1 MIRLYNT
8 FTRKKEEFE
17 TLEPN
22 LVKLYVC
29 GVTVYND
36 AHVGHAMSALVFDI
50 MRRYLEYRGYTVR
63 HVMNYTDVDDKIIR
77 RAKELGEEPLELSQR
92 YIEDY
97 ANDLDNLNVLPATS
111 NPQVSKTM
119 PLIIEFIQ
127 GLIQKEA
134 AYAAPNGDVYFSV
147 TSDDDYGKLSNRK
160 LDDMQAGARIEVGE
174 AKDHPMDFAL
184 WKAAKPGEISW
195 DSPWGKGRPGWHIEC
210 SAMNLAELGEEP
222 LELSQRY
229 IEDYANDL
237 DNLNVLPATSNPQVS
252 KTMPLII
259 EFIQGLIQKEAAYAA
274 SNGDVY
280 FSVTID
286 DDYGKLSNRKLDDMQ
301 AGARIAVGEANDHP
315 MDFALWKAAKPGE
328 ISWDSPW
335 GKGRPGWHIECSA
348 MNLAELGEQ
357 IDIHGG
363 GNDLIFPHHENEI
376 AQTESYTG
384 KQFAR
389 YWVHNGMLQLG
400 GEKMS
405 KSLGNMVTIKDFLK
419 TRDADVMRML
429 VLSGNYRAPLIFNE
443 ETQDAAEKNIER
455 LKTAIRP
462 ASASASGFSA
472 EAASVLVPQ
481 ADSTKQ
487 SFTNAMD
494 DDFNAPLALAALYEL
509 VKAINTAR
517 DNGANDEQLK
527 SAQGTLRE
535 LTDVLGLRLQEKQG
549 SSDADAQVN
558 DLIAERTEARQQ
570 KQWARSDELRDQLKE
585 MGVTI
590 EDSKDGTKWR
600 WG

>member
-8 FTRKKEEFE
+8 LTRKKEEFQ

-22 LVKLYVC
+22 VVKMYVC

-50 MRRYLEYRGYTVR
+50 IRRYLEYRGYNVR
-63 HVMNYTDVDDKIIR
+63 QVMNYTDVDDKIIN
-77 RAKELGEEPLELSQR
+77 RAKQLGEDPLKLSQR
-92 YIEDY
+92 YVEDY
-97 ANDLDNLNVLPATS
+97 ANDLKNLNVLPATS
-111 NPQVSKTM
+111 YPQVTKTM

-127 GLIQKEA
+127 GLIRKEA
-134 AYAAPNGDVYFSV
+134 AYAASNGDVYFSV
-147 TSDDDYGKLSNRK
+147 IGDDDYGKLSGRK

-174 AKDHPMDFAL
+174 AK
-184 WKAAKPGEISW
+184 
-195 DSPWGKGRPGWHIEC
+195 
-210 SAMNLAELGEEP
+210 
-222 LELSQRY
+222 
-229 IEDYANDL
+229 
-237 DNLNVLPATSNPQVS
+237 
-252 KTMPLII
+252 
-259 EFIQGLIQKEAAYAA
+259 
-274 SNGDVY
+274 
-280 FSVTID
+280 
-286 DDYGKLSNRKLDDMQ
+286 
-301 AGARIAVGEANDHP
+301 DHP

-384 KQFAR
+384 KPFAR

-405 KSLGNMVTIKDFLK
+405 KSLGNMVSIKDFLK
-419 TRDADVMRML
+419 ERDADVMRML
-429 VLSGNYRAPLIFNE
+429 VLMGYYRAPLIFND
-443 ETQDAAEKNIER
+443 ETQDAAEKSLER
-455 LKTAIRP
+455 LKSAFRE
-462 ASASASGFSA
+462 ASTSTKGLSA
-472 EAASVLVPQ
+472 EAASALASQ
-481 ADSTKQ
+481 AESTKQ
-487 SFTNAMD
+487 SFTTAMD
-494 DDFNAPLALAALYEL
+494 DDFNSPLALAALYEL

-517 DNGANDEQLK
+517 DNGASDEQLK
-527 SAQGTLRE
+527 PAQSVLRE
-535 LTDVLGLRLQEKQG
+535 LTGVFGLRLQEKQG
-549 SSDADAQVN
+549 SGEAETQVN
-558 DLIAERTEARQQ
+558 ALIAERNEARKQ
-570 KQWARSDELRDQLKE
+570 KQWALSDQIRERLKE

-600 WG
+600 WS